1 MTTNSDEEK
10 LELLRAYNRAYYHAH
25 KQESDCEFCGKT
37 YSSKSALVR
46 HQQRNLKCQ
55 IQQLR
60 NKTQEGSPTSK
71 STPNKT

>member
-1 MTTNSDEEK
+1 MTTNIDEEK
-10 LELLRAYNRAYYHAH
+10 LDIIRAYNRNYYHAH
-25 KQESDCEFCGKT
+25 KQDSDCEFCGKT

-60 NKTQEGSPTSK
+60 NKTQEGPPTRK
-71 STPNKT
+71 STKQK